1 MITTPNEVQTKYMCS
16 LHLQCSNNQVEYQA
30 LILGL
35 RVSLSMEAKFIKIF
49 RDSQLMIKQL
59 IWEYKC
65 NDPALIELLDLA
77 RTLQQQFV
85 EVTISHIPRSDN
97 EVVNELAQQ
106 ASRFWLGLNE
116 VNNLDIV
123 ETQPRENKD

>member
-1 MITTPNEVQTKYMCS
+1 
-16 LHLQCSNNQVEYQA
+16 
-30 LILGL
+30 
-35 RVSLSMEAKFIKIF
+35 MEAKFIKIF

-123 ETQPRENKD
+123 ETQPRENKN